1 MENIF
6 IGNLNKQSDKKINIR
21 RLTQKEIKSLKSLSK
36 KELSSHLKKIKRERT
51 LPLIVRIME
60 RVNSLD

>member
-1 MENIF
+1 MENRF